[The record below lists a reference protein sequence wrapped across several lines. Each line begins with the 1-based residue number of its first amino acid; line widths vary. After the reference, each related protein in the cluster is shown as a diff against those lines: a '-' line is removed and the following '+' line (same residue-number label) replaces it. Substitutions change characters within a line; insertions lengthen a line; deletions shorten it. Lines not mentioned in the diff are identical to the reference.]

1 MQNKEVVCWL
11 LLSLYK
17 TKPIKIM
24 ISFSKKVVLIFFTLL
39 FATQIKAQD
48 FQGQAYYFS
57 KTTMDMSR
65 WDRGGKM
72 SEAQKKQM
80 EARMKPW
87 LEKTYILTFNKE
99 ESIFKEDEKLEGGPG
114 GRTPSM
120 WGSSFSPGLQYK
132 NIKEKVFLQDQEFFG
147 KQFLITEQMAPFAWK
162 MGSEKKKIGQYVCY
176 KATTMRPA
184 SEISFTST
192 TRGKTPKK
200 KEISK
205 EEEKK
210 SHDKAQQLNAS
221 AVAVPAAKVVVAQD
235 SKEKAEIEEKEEQE
249 MVEVV
254 AWYSPMIPVSQGPT
268 EYWGLPGLILEL
280 SAGNTTMLCNKIVMN
295 PEEKITIKR
304 PTKGEVVTKK
314 QYNKIITEKMQE
326 MRDNRGRGN
335 RRY

>member
-1 MQNKEVVCWL
+1 MF
-11 LLSLYK
+11 
-17 TKPIKIM
+17 
-24 ISFSKKVVLIFFTLL
+24 SFSYKVVLLFFTLL
-39 FATQIKAQD
+39 FATNIQAQD

-65 WDRGGKM
+65 WNRGGKM

-114 GRTPSM
+114 GRAPSV
-120 WGSSFSPGLQYK
+120 WGSSFSAGLQYK

-162 MGSEKKKIGQYVCY
+162 MGSETKKIGQYTCY
-176 KATTMRPA
+176 KATTMRPS
-184 SEISFTST
+184 SELNFTST
-192 TRGKTPKK
+192 NNSGKEKK
-200 KEISK
+200 KEKSK
-205 EEEKK
+205 EESVGE
-210 SHDKAQQLNAS
+210 AS
-221 AVAVPAAKVVVAQD
+221 KVKVAVAQND
-235 SKEKAEIEEKEEQE
+235 KEKEVEEEKQE

-268 EYWGLPGLILEL
+268 EYWGLPGLILEI
-280 SAGNTTMLCNKIVMN
+280 SAGNTTMLCSKIVMN

-314 QYNKIITEKMQE
+314 QYNEIITGKMQE
-326 MRDNRGRGN
+326 MRDNRGRGS

>member
-1 MQNKEVVCWL
+1 MF
-11 LLSLYK
+11 
-17 TKPIKIM
+17 
-24 ISFSKKVVLIFFTLL
+24 SFSNKVVLILFTLL
-39 FATQIKAQD
+39 FATNIKAQD

-99 ESIFKEDEKLEGGPG
+99 ESVFKEDEKLEGGPG
-114 GRTPSM
+114 GRAPSM
-120 WGSSFSPGLQYK
+120 WGSSFSAGLQYK

-147 KQFLITEQMAPFAWK
+147 KQFLITEQMTPYAWK
-162 MGSEKKKIGQYVCY
+162 MGSETKKIGQYTCY
-176 KATTMRPA
+176 KATTTRPS
-184 SEISFTST
+184 SELNFTST
-192 TRGKTPKK
+192 NRRDKEKK
-200 KEISK
+200 KEESK
-205 EEEKK
+205 KESTLVVNDVKVA
-210 SHDKAQQLNAS
+210 KATT
-221 AVAVPAAKVVVAQD
+221 
-235 SKEKAEIEEKEEQE
+235 EKEVEETQEVNQE

-280 SAGNTTMLCNKIVMN
+280 SAGNTTMLCSKIVMN
-295 PEEKITIKR
+295 PEEKIEIKR

-314 QYNKIITEKMQE
+314 EYNEIITGKMQE
-326 MRDNRGRGN
+326 MRDNRGRGSGG
-335 RRY
+335 RSRGL

>member
-1 MQNKEVVCWL
+1 MFSFSNKVIL
-11 LLSLYK
+11 LL
-17 TKPIKIM
+17 
-24 ISFSKKVVLIFFTLL
+24 FTLL
-39 FATQIKAQD
+39 FATNIKAQD

-114 GRTPSM
+114 GRAPSM
-120 WGSSFSPGLQYK
+120 WGSSFSAGLQYK
-132 NIKEKVFLQDQEFFG
+132 NIKEKIFLQDQEFFG
-147 KQFLITEQMAPFAWK
+147 KQFLITEQMTPYAWK
-162 MGSEKKKIGQYVCY
+162 MGSETKKIGQYTCY
-176 KATTMRPA
+176 KATMTRPS
-184 SEISFTST
+184 SELNFTST
-192 TRGKTPKK
+192 NRRDREKK
-200 KEISK
+200 KE
-205 EEEKK
+205 EKK
-210 SHDKAQQLNAS
+210 KDSINVASKALDTEA
-221 AVAVPAAKVVVAQD
+221 VVA
-235 SKEKAEIEEKEEQE
+235 KAEIEEKEE

-280 SAGNTTMLCNKIVMN
+280 SAGNTTMLCSKIVMN
-295 PEEKITIKR
+295 PEEKIEIKR

-314 QYNKIITEKMQE
+314 EYNEIITGKMQE
-326 MRDNRGRGN
+326 MRDNRGRGSGG
-335 RRY
+335 RSRGL

>member
-1 MQNKEVVCWL
+1 MF
-11 LLSLYK
+11 
-17 TKPIKIM
+17 
-24 ISFSKKVVLIFFTLL
+24 SFSYKVVLLFFTLL
-39 FATQIKAQD
+39 FATNIQAQD

-114 GRTPSM
+114 GRAPSV
-120 WGSSFSPGLQYK
+120 WGSSFSAGLQYK

-162 MGSEKKKIGQYVCY
+162 MGSETKKIGQYTCY
-176 KATTMRPA
+176 KATTMRPS
-184 SEISFTST
+184 SELNFTST
-192 TRGKTPKK
+192 NNRGKEKK
-200 KEISK
+200 KEKSK
-205 EEEKK
+205 EESVGE
-210 SHDKAQQLNAS
+210 AS
-221 AVAVPAAKVVVAQD
+221 KVKVAVAQND
-235 SKEKAEIEEKEEQE
+235 KEKEVEEEKQE

-268 EYWGLPGLILEL
+268 EYWGLPGLILEI
-280 SAGNTTMLCNKIVMN
+280 SAGNTTMLCSKIVMN

-314 QYNKIITEKMQE
+314 QYNEIITGKMQE
-326 MRDNRGRGN
+326 MRDNRGRGS

>member
-1 MQNKEVVCWL
+1 MF
-11 LLSLYK
+11 
-17 TKPIKIM
+17 
-24 ISFSKKVVLIFFTLL
+24 SFSNKVILILFTLL
-39 FATQIKAQD
+39 FATNIKAQD

-114 GRTPSM
+114 GRAPSM
-120 WGSSFSPGLQYK
+120 WGSSFSAGLQYK
-132 NIKEKVFLQDQEFFG
+132 NIKEKIFLQDQEFFG
-147 KQFLITEQMAPFAWK
+147 KQFLITEQMTPYAWK
-162 MGSEKKKIGQYVCY
+162 MGSETKKIGQYVCY
-176 KATTMRPA
+176 KATTTRPS
-184 SEISFTST
+184 SELNFTST
-192 TRGKTPKK
+192 NRRDREKK
-200 KEISK
+200 KE
-205 EEEKK
+205 EKK
-210 SHDKAQQLNAS
+210 KDSTSVISDVNV
-221 AVAVPAAKVVVAQD
+221 AVAAVK
-235 SKEKAEIEEKEEQE
+235 KEKEEIEEKEQ

-280 SAGNTTMLCNKIVMN
+280 SAGNTTMLCSKIVMN
-295 PEEKITIKR
+295 PEEKIEIKR

-314 QYNKIITEKMQE
+314 EYNEIITGKMQE
-326 MRDNRGRGN
+326 MRDNRGRGSGG
-335 RRY
+335 RSRGL

>member
-1 MQNKEVVCWL
+1 MFSFSNKAIL
-11 LLSLYK
+11 LL
-17 TKPIKIM
+17 
-24 ISFSKKVVLIFFTLL
+24 FTLL
-39 FATQIKAQD
+39 FATNIKAQD

-114 GRTPSM
+114 GRAPSM
-120 WGSSFSPGLQYK
+120 WGSSFSAGLQYK
-132 NIKEKVFLQDQEFFG
+132 NIKEKIFLQDQEFFG
-147 KQFLITEQMAPFAWK
+147 KQFLITEQMTPYAWK
-162 MGSEKKKIGQYVCY
+162 MGSETKKIGQYVCY
-176 KATTMRPA
+176 KATTTRPS
-184 SEISFTST
+184 SELNFTST
-192 TRGKTPKK
+192 NRRDREKK
-200 KEISK
+200 KEEKKKDSTSVVSDVNVAVAVVKK
-205 EEEKK
+205 EEE
-210 SHDKAQQLNAS
+210 
-221 AVAVPAAKVVVAQD
+221 
-235 SKEKAEIEEKEEQE
+235 EEKEE

-280 SAGNTTMLCNKIVMN
+280 SAGNTTMLCSKIVMN
-295 PEEKITIKR
+295 PEEKIEIKR

-314 QYNKIITEKMQE
+314 EYNEIITGKMQE
-326 MRDNRGRGN
+326 MRDNRGRGSGG
-335 RRY
+335 RSRGL

>member
-1 MQNKEVVCWL
+1 MF
-11 LLSLYK
+11 
-17 TKPIKIM
+17 
-24 ISFSKKVVLIFFTLL
+24 SFSYKVVLLFFTLL
-39 FATQIKAQD
+39 FATNIQAQD

-65 WDRGGKM
+65 WNRGGKM

-114 GRTPSM
+114 GRAPSV
-120 WGSSFSPGLQYK
+120 WGSSFSAGLQYK

-162 MGSEKKKIGQYVCY
+162 MGSETKKIGQYTCY
-176 KATTMRPA
+176 KATTMRPS
-184 SEISFTST
+184 SELNFTST
-192 TRGKTPKK
+192 NNRGKEKK
-200 KEISK
+200 KEKSK
-205 EEEKK
+205 EESVGE
-210 SHDKAQQLNAS
+210 AS
-221 AVAVPAAKVVVAQD
+221 KVKVAVAQND
-235 SKEKAEIEEKEEQE
+235 KEKEVEEEKQE

-268 EYWGLPGLILEL
+268 EYWGLPGLILEI
-280 SAGNTTMLCNKIVMN
+280 SAGNTTMLCSKIVMN

-314 QYNKIITEKMQE
+314 QYNEIITGKMQE
-326 MRDNRGRGN
+326 MRDNRGRGS

>member
-1 MQNKEVVCWL
+1 MFSFSNKVIL
-11 LLSLYK
+11 LL
-17 TKPIKIM
+17 
-24 ISFSKKVVLIFFTLL
+24 FTLL
-39 FATQIKAQD
+39 FATNIKAQD

-114 GRTPSM
+114 GRAPSM
-120 WGSSFSPGLQYK
+120 WGSSFSAGLQYK
-132 NIKEKVFLQDQEFFG
+132 NIKEKIFLQDQEFFG
-147 KQFLITEQMAPFAWK
+147 KQFLITEQMTPYAWK
-162 MGSEKKKIGQYVCY
+162 MGSETKKIGQYTCY
-176 KATTMRPA
+176 KATTTRPS
-184 SEISFTST
+184 SELNFTST
-192 TRGKTPKK
+192 NRRDREKK
-200 KEISK
+200 KEQ
-205 EEEKK
+205 KK
-210 SHDKAQQLNAS
+210 KDSTSVVSDANV
-221 AVAVPAAKVVVAQD
+221 AVAVVK
-235 SKEKAEIEEKEEQE
+235 KEKEEIEEVEE
-249 MVEVV
+249 MVEVI

-295 PEEKITIKR
+295 PEEKIEIKR

-314 QYNKIITEKMQE
+314 EYNEIITGKMQE
-326 MRDNRGRGN
+326 MRDNRGRGSGG
-335 RRY
+335 RSRGL

>member
-1 MQNKEVVCWL
+1 MF
-11 LLSLYK
+11 
-17 TKPIKIM
+17 
-24 ISFSKKVVLIFFTLL
+24 SFSYKVVLLFFTLL
-39 FATQIKAQD
+39 FATNIQAQD

-65 WDRGGKM
+65 WNRGGKM

-114 GRTPSM
+114 GRAPSV
-120 WGSSFSPGLQYK
+120 WGSSFSAGLQYK

-162 MGSEKKKIGQYVCY
+162 MGSETKKIGQYTCY
-176 KATTMRPA
+176 KATTMRPS
-184 SEISFTST
+184 SELNFTST
-192 TRGKTPKK
+192 NNRGKEKK
-200 KEISK
+200 KEKIK
-205 EEEKK
+205 EESVSE
-210 SHDKAQQLNAS
+210 AS
-221 AVAVPAAKVVVAQD
+221 KVKVAEVKVAVAQD
-235 SKEKAEIEEKEEQE
+235 DKEKEVEVEKQK

-280 SAGNTTMLCNKIVMN
+280 SAGNTTMLCSKIVMN

-314 QYNKIITEKMQE
+314 QYNEIITGKMQE
-326 MRDNRGRGN
+326 MRDNRGRGS

>member
-1 MQNKEVVCWL
+1 ML
-11 LLSLYK
+11 
-17 TKPIKIM
+17 
-24 ISFSKKVVLIFFTLL
+24 SFSNKVVLLFFTLL
-39 FATQIKAQD
+39 FATNIQAQD

-65 WDRGGKM
+65 WNRGGKM

-114 GRTPSM
+114 GRAPSV
-120 WGSSFSPGLQYK
+120 WGSSFSAGLQYK

-162 MGSEKKKIGQYVCY
+162 MGSETKKIGQYTCY
-176 KATTMRPA
+176 KATTMRPS
-184 SEISFTST
+184 SELNFTST
-192 TRGKTPKK
+192 NKRGK
-200 KEISK
+200 
-205 EEEKK
+205 EEKK
-210 SHDKAQQLNAS
+210 EKIKEETVDKSSN
-221 AVAVPAAKVVVAQD
+221 VNVAKVKATASKVD
-235 SKEKAEIEEKEEQE
+235 KEKEVENEKQE

-280 SAGNTTMLCNKIVMN
+280 SAGNTTMLCSKIVMN

-314 QYNKIITEKMQE
+314 QYNEIITGKMQE
-326 MRDNRGRGN
+326 MRDNRGRGS
-335 RRY
+335 RKY

>member
-1 MQNKEVVCWL
+1 MFSFSNKVIL
-11 LLSLYK
+11 LL
-17 TKPIKIM
+17 
-24 ISFSKKVVLIFFTLL
+24 FTLL
-39 FATQIKAQD
+39 FATNIKAQD

-114 GRTPSM
+114 GRAPSM
-120 WGSSFSPGLQYK
+120 WGSSFSAGLQYK
-132 NIKEKVFLQDQEFFG
+132 NIKEKIFLQDQEFFG
-147 KQFLITEQMAPFAWK
+147 KQFLITEQMTPYAWK
-162 MGSEKKKIGQYVCY
+162 MGSETKKIGQYTCY
-176 KATTMRPA
+176 KATTTRPS
-184 SEISFTST
+184 SELNFTST
-192 TRGKTPKK
+192 NRRDREKK
-200 KEISK
+200 KE
-205 EEEKK
+205 KK
-210 SHDKAQQLNAS
+210 KKDSTSVAS
-221 AVAVPAAKVVVAQD
+221 DANVDVAVVK
-235 SKEKAEIEEKEEQE
+235 KEEIEEKQD

-280 SAGNTTMLCNKIVMN
+280 SAGNTTMLCSKIVMN
-295 PEEKITIKR
+295 PEEKIEIKR

-314 QYNKIITEKMQE
+314 EYNEIITGKMQE
-326 MRDNRGRGN
+326 MRDNRGRGSGG
-335 RRY
+335 RSRGL

>member
-1 MQNKEVVCWL
+1 MFSFSNKVIL
-11 LLSLYK
+11 LL
-17 TKPIKIM
+17 
-24 ISFSKKVVLIFFTLL
+24 FTLL
-39 FATQIKAQD
+39 FATNIKAQD

-114 GRTPSM
+114 GRAPSV
-120 WGSSFSPGLQYK
+120 WGSSFSAGLQYK

-162 MGSEKKKIGQYVCY
+162 MGSETKKIGQYTCY
-176 KATTMRPA
+176 KATTMRPS
-184 SEISFTST
+184 SELNFTST
-192 TRGKTPKK
+192 NNRGKEKK
-200 KEISK
+200 KEKIKEESVSEASK
-205 EEEKK
+205 VKVAEVKVAIAQDDKEKEVEEEKQK
-210 SHDKAQQLNAS
+210 
-221 AVAVPAAKVVVAQD
+221 
-235 SKEKAEIEEKEEQE
+235 

-268 EYWGLPGLILEL
+268 EYWGLPGLILEI
-280 SAGNTTMLCNKIVMN
+280 SAGNTTMLCSKIVMN

-314 QYNKIITEKMQE
+314 QYNEIITGKMQE
-326 MRDNRGRGN
+326 MRDNRGRGS

>member
-1 MQNKEVVCWL
+1 MFSFSNKVIL
-11 LLSLYK
+11 LL
-17 TKPIKIM
+17 
-24 ISFSKKVVLIFFTLL
+24 FTLL
-39 FATQIKAQD
+39 FGTNIKAQD

-114 GRTPSM
+114 GRAPSM
-120 WGSSFSPGLQYK
+120 WGSSFSAGLQYK
-132 NIKEKVFLQDQEFFG
+132 NIKEKIFLQDQEFFG
-147 KQFLITEQMAPFAWK
+147 KQFLITEQMTPYAWK
-162 MGSEKKKIGQYVCY
+162 MGSETKKIGQYTCY
-176 KATTMRPA
+176 KATMTRPS
-184 SEISFTST
+184 SELNFTST
-192 TRGKTPKK
+192 NRRDREKK
-200 KEISK
+200 KE
-205 EEEKK
+205 EKK
-210 SHDKAQQLNAS
+210 KDSTSVVSDAN
-221 AVAVPAAKVVVAQD
+221 VVVAVE
-235 SKEKAEIEEKEEQE
+235 KEEIEEKEE

-280 SAGNTTMLCNKIVMN
+280 SAGNTTMLCSKIVMN
-295 PEEKITIKR
+295 PEEKIEIKR

-314 QYNKIITEKMQE
+314 EYNEIITGKMQE
-326 MRDNRGRGN
+326 MRDNRGRGSGG
-335 RRY
+335 RSRGL

>member
-1 MQNKEVVCWL
+1 MFSFSNKVIL
-11 LLSLYK
+11 LL
-17 TKPIKIM
+17 
-24 ISFSKKVVLIFFTLL
+24 FTLL
-39 FATQIKAQD
+39 FATNIKAQD

-114 GRTPSM
+114 GRAPSM
-120 WGSSFSPGLQYK
+120 WGSSFSAGLQYK
-132 NIKEKVFLQDQEFFG
+132 NIKEKIFLQDQEFFG
-147 KQFLITEQMAPFAWK
+147 KQFLITEQMTPYAWK
-162 MGSEKKKIGQYVCY
+162 MGSETKKIGQYTCY
-176 KATTMRPA
+176 KATMTRPS
-184 SEISFTST
+184 SELNFTST
-192 TRGKTPKK
+192 NRRDREKK
-200 KEISK
+200 KE
-205 EEEKK
+205 EKK
-210 SHDKAQQLNAS
+210 KDSTSVVSDANV
-221 AVAVPAAKVVVAQD
+221 AVAL
-235 SKEKAEIEEKEEQE
+235 EKEEKEE

-280 SAGNTTMLCNKIVMN
+280 SAGNTTMLCSKIVMN
-295 PEEKITIKR
+295 PEEKIEIKR

-314 QYNKIITEKMQE
+314 EYNEIITGKMQE
-326 MRDNRGRGN
+326 MRDNRGRGSGG
-335 RRY
+335 RSRGL

>member
-1 MQNKEVVCWL
+1 MF
-11 LLSLYK
+11 
-17 TKPIKIM
+17 
-24 ISFSKKVVLIFFTLL
+24 SFSNKVVLILFTLL
-39 FATQIKAQD
+39 FATNIKAQD

-114 GRTPSM
+114 GRAPSM
-120 WGSSFSPGLQYK
+120 WGSSFSAGLQYK
-132 NIKEKVFLQDQEFFG
+132 NIKEKIFLQDQEFFG
-147 KQFLITEQMAPFAWK
+147 KQFLITEQMTPYAWK
-162 MGSEKKKIGQYVCY
+162 MGSETKKIGQYVCY
-176 KATTMRPA
+176 KATTTRPS
-184 SEISFTST
+184 SELNFTST
-192 TRGKTPKK
+192 NRRDREKK
-200 KEISK
+200 KE
-205 EEEKK
+205 EKK
-210 SHDKAQQLNAS
+210 KDSTSVVSDVNV
-221 AVAVPAAKVVVAQD
+221 AVAVVK
-235 SKEKAEIEEKEEQE
+235 KEEVEEKEE

-280 SAGNTTMLCNKIVMN
+280 SAGNTTMLCSKIVMN
-295 PEEKITIKR
+295 PEEKIEIKR

-314 QYNKIITEKMQE
+314 EYNEIITGKMQE
-326 MRDNRGRGN
+326 MRDNRGRGSGG
-335 RRY
+335 RSRGL

>member
-1 MQNKEVVCWL
+1 MFSFSNKVIL
-11 LLSLYK
+11 LL
-17 TKPIKIM
+17 
-24 ISFSKKVVLIFFTLL
+24 FTLL
-39 FATQIKAQD
+39 FATNIKAQD

-114 GRTPSM
+114 GRAPSM
-120 WGSSFSPGLQYK
+120 WGSSFSAGLQYK

-147 KQFLITEQMAPFAWK
+147 KQFLITEQMTPYAWK
-162 MGSEKKKIGQYVCY
+162 MGSETKKIGQYTCY
-176 KATTMRPA
+176 KATTTRPS
-184 SEISFTST
+184 SELNFTST
-192 TRGKTPKK
+192 NRRDREKK
-200 KEISK
+200 KEESK
-205 EEEKK
+205 KETTLVVNDVKVA
-210 SHDKAQQLNAS
+210 KATT
-221 AVAVPAAKVVVAQD
+221 
-235 SKEKAEIEEKEEQE
+235 EKEVEETQE
-249 MVEVV
+249 VNEEMIEVV

-280 SAGNTTMLCNKIVMN
+280 SAGNTTMLCSKIVMN
-295 PEEKITIKR
+295 PEEKIEIKR

-314 QYNKIITEKMQE
+314 EYNEIITGKMQE
-326 MRDNRGRGN
+326 MRDNRGRGSGG
-335 RRY
+335 RSRGL

>member
-1 MQNKEVVCWL
+1 MFSFSNKVIL
-11 LLSLYK
+11 LL
-17 TKPIKIM
+17 
-24 ISFSKKVVLIFFTLL
+24 FTLL
-39 FATQIKAQD
+39 FATNIKAQD

-114 GRTPSM
+114 GRAPSM
-120 WGSSFSPGLQYK
+120 WGSSFSAGLQYK
-132 NIKEKVFLQDQEFFG
+132 NIKEKIFLQDQEFFG
-147 KQFLITEQMAPFAWK
+147 KQFLITEQMTPYAWK
-162 MGSEKKKIGQYVCY
+162 MGSETKKIGQYVCY
-176 KATTMRPA
+176 KATTTRPS
-184 SEISFTST
+184 SELNFTST
-192 TRGKTPKK
+192 NRRNREKK
-200 KEISK
+200 KDSINIASK
-205 EEEKK
+205 APDAE
-210 SHDKAQQLNAS
+210 A
-221 AVAVPAAKVVVAQD
+221 VVA
-235 SKEKAEIEEKEEQE
+235 KAAVVKAVVAEAEIEEIEKED

-280 SAGNTTMLCNKIVMN
+280 SAGNTTMLCSKIVMN
-295 PEEKITIKR
+295 PEEKIEIKR

-314 QYNKIITEKMQE
+314 EYNEIITGKMQE
-326 MRDNRGRGN
+326 MRDNRGRGSGG
-335 RRY
+335 RSRGL

>member
-1 MQNKEVVCWL
+1 MF
-11 LLSLYK
+11 
-17 TKPIKIM
+17 
-24 ISFSKKVVLIFFTLL
+24 SFSNKVVLILFTLL
-39 FATQIKAQD
+39 FATNIKAQD

-114 GRTPSM
+114 GRAPSM
-120 WGSSFSPGLQYK
+120 WGSSFSAGLQYK
-132 NIKEKVFLQDQEFFG
+132 NIKEKIFLQDQEFFG
-147 KQFLITEQMAPFAWK
+147 KQFLITEQMTPYAWK
-162 MGSEKKKIGQYVCY
+162 MGSETKKIGQYVCY
-176 KATTMRPA
+176 KATTTRPS
-184 SEISFTST
+184 SELNFTST
-192 TRGKTPKK
+192 NRRDREKK
-200 KEISK
+200 KE
-205 EEEKK
+205 EKK
-210 SHDKAQQLNAS
+210 KDSTSVVSDVNV
-221 AVAVPAAKVVVAQD
+221 AVAVVK
-235 SKEKAEIEEKEEQE
+235 KEEVEEKEQ

-280 SAGNTTMLCNKIVMN
+280 SAGNTTMLCSKIVMN
-295 PEEKITIKR
+295 PEEKIEIKR

-314 QYNKIITEKMQE
+314 EYNEIITGKMQE
-326 MRDNRGRGN
+326 MRDNRGRGSGG
-335 RRY
+335 RSRGL